1 MGEPITIDP
10 LATPRLMIVLSRK
23 TFLDTEEV
31 LLDLRLL
38 DRLVVIA
45 EPLLL
50 KELRLFLDDS

>member
-10 LATPRLMIVLSRK
+10 LATPRLMIVLYRK